1 MAKIVLRSDS
11 DEIKDIHVIFLHGLG
26 GDANGTWLKKGS
38 KDEAWPIWL
47 AEDNCDLNIW
57 TVEYDAPKLKFNSS
71 GMGIPDL
78 AVNIFEHILKVPE
91 LAEGEI
97 IFVCHSLGGLI
108 TKQILRIANDQT
120 NRVEVQQLLGRVSGV
135 AYLGTPHLGADIA
148 KHGHN
153 IVAKGLLRCLTFQQ
167 PSIVAA
173 SLSRNAPNLREL
185 NTWYRDWCQHKE
197 IRHLVL
203 TETEKM
209 YGIVTVVKPDS
220 ADPGIAGVR
229 AIPISVSHENICK
242 PNDKNDEIYTHI
254 KGFISQKKREFHELW
269 INSRFYNDTNSWEGY
284 SNWAHCPHGTSGE
297 YFVDEQV
304 RLLDSSS
311 NNNEGL
317 KGLDGLNLIRNKLLE
332 NKASIRLIGLSG
344 VGKTRFVQALFD
356 ERIGENPL
364 PYKAVFY
371 TDMANGPKPTPQALA
386 EKIAGEG
393 RKAILIIDNCPPDLH
408 RSLTTLCST
417 ESSNTNLLTVEYDLR
432 EDQPEQTEV
441 FSLEPSSIELIE
453 KILNARYQHLGQQ
466 NSRTIS
472 EFSCGNSR
480 IALAL
485 AETIGKDENIS
496 SLRDEELFKR
506 LFYQRH
512 ASEKSL
518 ETAAQYLSLVYSFQI
533 NSEKI
538 YSDDITFLS
547 NLSEIPSRDIYESA
561 IELKRRNLV
570 QQRSKWM
577 AVLPHPI
584 ANRLAKHALE
594 NISTGVISDNFN
606 ESTDERLLKSFSR
619 RLGYLPKCE
628 EAKIIANDW
637 LNENGFLHKLYA
649 EGKSEL
655 AWVLLTNIAPI
666 STKEVLLHIETLA
679 KQPEFCTRKNKQFTE
694 ITRLIRSIAYDEQ
707 YFDICAKLLCQFTL
721 SEDKAENYNSIRS
734 ILKSLF
740 QLYLSGTHATKE
752 QRLDIIKNLISTAT
766 EHSVELAFEL
776 LDSSLEAWHFSSSH
790 SFDFGANPR
799 DFGYRPK
806 TNQDVADW
814 YELFIEYTTE
824 FISNK
829 TEHSKL
835 AKKMLGKNLRSLW
848 RQNNLRNLIESTCIK
863 ISTLGMWADGFSA
876 IHDIL
881 KWDCKTSIETEI
893 QRLQS
898 IAKQLS
904 PKSLLD
910 DINMYVLADK
920 WKFHDLEE
928 YDENGVVVERGYK
941 KGQQYSSDLGVKV
954 TNTNSELLQSMLTE
968 LLSYSGSSS
977 NLFEFGEGCAEGA
990 HNNEELLA
998 LTVSKLEKIPEKE
1011 RNINFLCGQ
1020 IKYLSKVNINLTNT
1034 FLDEFMKHP
1043 ELKQYF
1049 MLVQLSYVIDQD
1061 AIARILK
1068 ALKENTSPVWMY
1080 RNLACGRSHEPI
1092 ADDQLCEL
1100 LELIWQQKDGQVVTI
1115 DILSMRFHGLK
1126 QNQHYVVSE
1135 LLKEKSASLLASFD
1149 YSEEKGSSGGSDY
1162 SLTQIANVCFSAGT
1176 NEESALTV
1184 LEAIK
1189 AKILTHI
1196 IGRYDFPEFMSTVIQ
1211 LHPIL
1216 ALEVFIG
1223 KSSEIECQIRNAI
1236 KGRFD
1241 KKVSPF
1247 SKIDNKSTLDWC
1259 KNNGKDSYPVLAS
1272 IITPYQSNEK
1282 SIKWTS
1288 LATELLNTCPEPI
1301 RVLDEYLANFSPTNG
1316 WSGSRAKILESRLP
1330 LFQSLIDSTNEDI
1343 SKWGIAKKAQWEAY
1357 IASEY
1362 ERETERDSESNER
1375 FEW

>member
-1 MAKIVLRSDS
+1 MAKIVLRTDS
-11 DEIKDIHVIFLHGLG
+11 NEIKDIHVIFLHGLG

-120 NRVEVQQLLGRVSGV
+120 NRVEVQQFLGRVSGV
-135 AYLGTPHLGADIA
+135 AFLGTPHLGADIA

-173 SLSRNAPNLREL
+173 SLSRNDPNLREL
-185 NTWYRDWCQHKE
+185 NTWYRDWCQQKE
-197 IRHLVL
+197 IKHLVL

-254 KGFISQKKREFHELW
+254 KGFLSQKKREFHELW

-284 SNWAHCPHGTSGE
+284 NNWAHCPHGTSGE

-311 NNNEGL
+311 SNNEGL

-332 NKASIRLIGLSG
+332 RNASIRLVGLSG

-364 PYKAVFY
+364 PHKAVFY
-371 TDMANGPKPTPQALA
+371 TDMANSPKPTPQALA

-408 RSLTTLCST
+408 RSLTTLCSS

-538 YSDDITFLS
+538 YSDDIAFLS

-637 LNENGFLHKLYA
+637 LNENGLLHKLYA

-707 YFDICAKLLCQFTL
+707 YFDKCAKLLCQFTL
-721 SEDKAENYNSIRS
+721 SEDKNENNNSIRD

-752 QRLDIIKNLISTAT
+752 QRLGVINNLISSTT
-766 EHSVELAFEL
+766 EPSIELAFEL

-806 TNQDVADW
+806 TNQDVEDW
-814 YELFIEYTTE
+814 YQLFIEYTAE
-824 FISNK
+824 LIAGNAQVS
-829 TEHSKL
+829 SP
-835 AKKMLGKNLRSLW
+835 AKKVLSK
-848 RQNNLRNLIESTCIK
+848 NLRNLWGVSSLRDIIEK
-863 ISTLGMWADGFSA
+863 ICKEISKSGMWSDGFEA
-876 IHDIL
+876 IHSIL
-881 KWDCKTSIETEI
+881 RFDCSSSNEDDI
-893 QRLQS
+893 QRLKS
-898 IAKQLS
+898 ISELLS
-904 PKSLLD
+904 PNSLLD
-910 DINMYVLADK
+910 DIDMYVLAEP
-920 WKFHDLEE
+920 WKFYDLEE
-928 YDENGVVVERGYK
+928 MDDNGKVIERGYK
-941 KGQQYSSDLGVKV
+941 KGHEYSIELGIQLANRPTK
-954 TNTNSELLQSMLTE
+954 ELEDILFK
-968 LLSYSGSSS
+968 LLSHPDISS
-977 NLFEFGEGCAEGA
+977 NLFAFGKGYAEGIK
-990 HNNEELLA
+990 NNPEA
-998 LTVSKLEKIPEKE
+998 LTKVISVLEKLPEKE
-1011 RNINFLCGQ
+1011 RNLDFLCGQ
-1020 IKYLSKVNINLTNT
+1020 IYYLSTHNIALTNH
-1034 FLDEFMKHP
+1034 FLDSLLIHP
-1043 ELKQYF
+1043 ILKQHF
-1049 MLVQLSYVIDQD
+1049 IRVQLSYQIDTE
-1061 AIARILK
+1061 ATARIIQSLQ
-1068 ALKENTSPVWMY
+1068 ENTCLIREY
-1080 RNLACGRSHEPI
+1080 NDLASGRRHEPI
-1092 ADDQLCEL
+1092 PDEKLCEIL
-1100 LELIWQQKDGQVVTI
+1100 DLIWHKECGQNVAI
-1115 DILSMRFHGLK
+1115 HILSMRFHGLK

-1149 YSEEKGSSGGSDY
+1149 YSEEKGPSGGSDY
-1162 SLTQIANVCFSAGT
+1162 SLTQIANVCFSAGI

-1196 IGRYDFPEFMSTVIQ
+1196 IGRYDFPEFMSTIIQ

-1223 KSSEIECQIRNAI
+1223 KNKEIEPQVRNAI
-1236 KGRFD
+1236 KGRLD

-1247 SKIDNKSTLDWC
+1247 SKVDIKGTLDWC
-1259 KNNGKDSYPVLAS
+1259 KCNGKDSYPALAS
-1272 IITPYQSNEK
+1272 IITPYQSSEK
-1282 SIKWTS
+1282 SIKWTP
-1288 LATELLNTCPEPI
+1288 LALELLNICPEP
-1301 RVLDEYLANFSPTNG
+1301 VKALDEYLTSFSPNG

-1330 LFQSLIDSTNEDI
+1330 LFQPLIDSTNEDI
-1343 SKWGIAKKAQWEAY
+1343 SKWGVAKKAQWEAY

-1362 ERETERDSESNER
+1362 EREAERDSERNER